1 MHSYS
6 IQEFRRIWEEMDKI
20 EPLTPITTTTT
31 EENDATS
38 DGTSPDIYTSTT

>member
-20 EPLTPITTTTT
+20 EPLTPITTTT
-31 EENDATS
+31 EDNDATS
-38 DGTSPDIYTSTT
+38 DGTPSNIYTSST